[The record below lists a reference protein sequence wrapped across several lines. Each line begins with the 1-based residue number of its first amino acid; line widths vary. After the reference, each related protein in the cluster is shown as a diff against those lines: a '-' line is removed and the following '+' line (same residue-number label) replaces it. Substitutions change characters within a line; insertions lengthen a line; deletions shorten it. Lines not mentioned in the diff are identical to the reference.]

1 LVLRLGFFF
10 FYLLIAANQGGPV
23 ILSTPFAFINS
34 FLFAVT
40 NGYCTAAF
48 MTIGP
53 ELTEDPKKKEVIGFI
68 NGFAL
73 TFGIS
78 CGTFMA
84 IIF

>member
-1 LVLRLGFFF
+1 
-10 FYLLIAANQGGPV
+10 
-23 ILSTPFAFINS
+23 
-34 FLFAVT
+34 
-40 NGYCTAAF
+40 

-53 ELTEDPKKKEVIGFI
+53 GLTDDPKKKKEVIGFI

-78 CGTFMA
+78 IGTFMA

>member
-1 LVLRLGFFF
+1 
-10 FYLLIAANQGGPV
+10 
-23 ILSTPFAFINS
+23 
-34 FLFAVT
+34 
-40 NGYCTAAF
+40 

-53 ELTEDPKKKEVIGFI
+53 GLTDDPKKKEVIGFI

-78 CGTFMA
+78 IGTFMA